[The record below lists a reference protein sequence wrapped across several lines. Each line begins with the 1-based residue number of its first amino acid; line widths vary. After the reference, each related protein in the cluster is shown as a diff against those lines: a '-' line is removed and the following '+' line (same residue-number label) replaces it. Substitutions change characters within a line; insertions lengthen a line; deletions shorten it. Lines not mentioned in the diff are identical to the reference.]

1 MFRFD
6 GEKWV
11 PFAKKVTYTQTHEY
25 YMDGTDIPDLPN
37 INVVAIMLTNEQLKR
52 LEMVKTIEDMGID
65 ALTKYVMTD
74 ELPQEYPQMEIKVEE
89 EKTKETLL
97 SMVDFTKA
105 TSEQV
110 MSLKPLFRE
119 WKDDGTYYSKGQLV
133 TDEGI
138 IYKVIIGSPSQPS
151 WKPKLAV
158 SLFAKVLTDPTG
170 ISILTW
176 VQPLSTNPY
185 KLGDK
190 VTHKGKTWESM
201 NNNNTWEP
209 GAIGVDDRIWKEVKS

>member
-6 GEKWV
+6 GEKWL
-11 PFAKKVTYTQTHEY
+11 PFKKKITYTQSCEY
-25 YMDGTDIPDLPN
+25 YTDDDSMPDLPSAKSEN
-37 INVVAIMLTNEQLKR
+37 ITLNDEQLGR
-52 LEMVKTIEDMGID
+52 LEKVKSIEDMGIESL
-65 ALTKYVMTD
+65 ARYVLNGEVSND
-74 ELPQEYPQMEIKVEE
+74 YPQMKSEIVKENE
-89 EKTKETLL
+89 KETLL
-97 SMVDFTKA
+97 SMIDIVKA
-105 TSEQV
+105 TPEQL
-110 MSLKPLFRE
+110 MTIAPLIKI
-119 WKDDGTYYSKGQLV
+119 WDDKSYYTLGKLVYHKGVIYKILQSHQGQL
-133 TDEGI
+133 DRKPGI
-138 IYKVIIGSPSQPS
+138 AQ
-151 WKPKLAV
+151 

-190 VTHKGKTWESM
+190 VTHKRKTWESM